1 MSESSDWLPL
11 FPLSQ
16 PLFPGLYLDLQIF
29 EQRYIKLVSSSMREG
44 LSFGICAIEDGP
56 ETGGESSLFSIGVE
70 VQITDFNQLEN
81 GLLGITVEGQRR
93 FEIEE
98 TEVDPDGLIRA
109 GIKYIEPDQDEPIP
123 DSCSG
128 LEELYTELRNH
139 PEVNRRLPEIDKVN
153 CVGLGNGLAQILPMS
168 IEERIH
174 CLGMNDAM
182 LRLEFLIDHIQT
194 LSNPV

>member
-1 MSESSDWLPL
+1 MSESTDWLPL

-16 PLFPGLYLDLQIF
+16 PLFPGLRLDLQIF
-29 EQRYIKLVSSSMREG
+29 EQRYLKLVRSSMRED
-44 LSFGICAIEDGP
+44 LPFGVCTIEEGA
-56 ETGGESSLFSIGVE
+56 EAGITSSLYSVGVE
-70 VQITDFNQLEN
+70 VWITDFRQLDN
-81 GLLGITVEGQRR
+81 GLLGITVEGGRR
-93 FEIEE
+93 FEIQE

-109 GIKYIEPDQDEPIP
+109 GVRYIEPDLDEPIP

-139 PEVNRRLPEIDKVN
+139 PEVSRRLPDVENIS
-153 CVGLGNGLAQILPMS
+153 CAGLGNGLAQILPMS

-174 CLGMNDAM
+174 CLSMRNAKE
-182 LRLEFLIDHIQT
+182 RLEFLIDHIQT

>member
-11 FPLSQ
+11 FPLGQ
-16 PLFPGLYLDLQIF
+16 PLFPGLCLDLQIF
-29 EQRYIKLVSSSMREG
+29 EQRYIKLVSSSMRES
-44 LSFGICAIEDGP
+44 LPFGICTIEEGS
-56 ETGGESSLFSIGVE
+56 EGGSTSSLYSIGVE
-70 VQITDFNQLEN
+70 VWITDFRQLDN

-98 TEVDPDGLIRA
+98 TDTDPDGLIRA
-109 GIKYIEPDQDEPIP
+109 GINYIEPDQDEPIP

-139 PEVNRRLPEIDKVN
+139 PEVNRRLPEIEKIS

-174 CLGMNDAM
+174 CLSMKDAM
-182 LRLEFLIDHIQT
+182 GRLEFLIDHIQT

>member
-1 MSESSDWLPL
+1 MSESADWLPL

-16 PLFPGLYLDLQIF
+16 PLFPGLSLDLQIF
-29 EQRYIKLVSSSMREG
+29 EQRYIKLVSSSMREN
-44 LSFGICAIEDGP
+44 LPFGICAIEEGSEAG
-56 ETGGESSLFSIGVE
+56 ETSSLYSVGVE
-70 VQITDFNQLEN
+70 VWITDFSQLEN
-81 GLLGITVEGQRR
+81 GLLGITVEGHRR
-93 FEIEE
+93 FEIQE

-109 GIKYIEPDQDEPIP
+109 GVNYIEPDQDEPIP

-128 LEELYTELRNH
+128 LQELYTELRNH
-139 PEVNRRLPEIDKVN
+139 PEVNRRLPEVEKIN

-174 CLGMNDAM
+174 CLSMRDARS
-182 LRLEFLIDHIQT
+182 RLAFLIDHIQT